1 MFFHRFG
8 QAISEKSSRME
19 YQFGDDFLLQ
29 DADPVGEK
37 TNKGFW
43 KTSWLRYSGKRR
55 HRCIGKRR
63 HRCAAN
69 EGKDVPANGRQTI
82 IKGDIY
88 SDTPSALFVLF
99 PYCYMLV
106 HPPPSLPP
114 PHHPPPFQ
122 MQRQTARANDVKC
135 SGKRQAK
142 VAANGKTTQRQT
154 EKKNWPGMSGTW
166 CKSMENWR
174 SLMNT
179 PGQEGKRQKAIYKY
193 IHINK

>member
-1 MFFHRFG
+1 MAVCHVTSQEKFDRGFRKRRELGRELGRNKRQTEKSRVANGWITLRQTRGRLPANESRNSGKRSFSLRNWVTVFICGTAKKYERQRFFHRFG

-69 EGKDVPANGRQTI
+69 EGKDVPANGRRPP
-82 IKGDIY
+82 GDNY
-88 SDTPSALFVLF
+88 
-99 PYCYMLV
+99 
-106 HPPPSLPP
+106 
-114 PHHPPPFQ
+114 
-122 MQRQTARANDVKC
+122 
-135 SGKRQAK
+135 
-142 VAANGKTTQRQT
+142 
-154 EKKNWPGMSGTW
+154 
-166 CKSMENWR
+166 
-174 SLMNT
+174 
-179 PGQEGKRQKAIYKY
+179 
-193 IHINK
+193 